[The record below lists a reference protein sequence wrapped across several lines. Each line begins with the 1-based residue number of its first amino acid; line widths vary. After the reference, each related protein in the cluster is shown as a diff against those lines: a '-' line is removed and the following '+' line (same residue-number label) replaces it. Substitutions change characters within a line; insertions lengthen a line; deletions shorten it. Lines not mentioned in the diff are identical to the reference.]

1 MPVHDAPQFLGKA
14 IESILHQSFSD
25 FEFLI
30 ISERGTSRRAIEMIE
45 SYNDARIR
53 HIHNKKRLGLALSL
67 NVGLKEARGEYVAR
81 MDADDISIPNRLEM
95 QVRFLDEHPNVGIVE
110 TAVAIIDNV
119 DRVLST
125 TRVASEPCLVEW
137 QLLFGDLIAHA
148 SVMVRK
154 EVYEKLGGY
163 NPDIL
168 YAEDYDLWV
177 RAAHITQISNI
188 DHVLLGLRVHSGSV
202 SREHAQA
209 QMQNSFAI
217 SRRVFRETLGCD
229 VPLRIRRA
237 MLLHSASNARDAM
250 DAAKSMYE
258 ICEGYLSRLGIVTEQ
273 QLIRSDA
280 ASRLYELALIC
291 GKRNP
296 ALSVGVWTLFI
307 RSCPTKAVFFASSTV
322 TRIVRYSW
330 SHLLRRRI
338 GSSASFRKL

>member
-1 MPVHDAPQFLGKA
+1 MPVHGAPQFLGKA

-30 ISERGTSRRAIEMIE
+30 ISERGTSGRAIEMIE
-45 SYNDARIR
+45 SYNDVRIR

-67 NVGLKEARGEYVAR
+67 NVGLKVARGEYVAR

-95 QVRFLDEHPNVGIVE
+95 QVRFLDEHPNVGIVG
-110 TAVAIIDNV
+110 TAVAIIDDG

-148 SVMVRK
+148 SVLVRK
-154 EVYEKLGGY
+154 KVYQKLGGY
-163 NPDIL
+163 NPDVL

-177 RAAHITQISNI
+177 RATRITKISNI
-188 DHVLLGLRVHSGSV
+188 DHVLLELRVHSGSV

-209 QMQNSFAI
+209 QMQNSFEV

-229 VPLRIRRA
+229 VPVRIRRG
-237 MLLHSASNARDAM
+237 MLLHSVLNARDAM
-250 DAAKSMYE
+250 DTAKSLYE
-258 ICEGYLSRLGIVTEQ
+258 ICERYISRLRIVGEQ
-273 QLIRSDA
+273 QLILSDA

-296 ALSVGVWTLFI
+296 ALAVDVWTLI
-307 RSCPTKAVFFASSTV
+307 VRSSPTKSLFFASSTL

-330 SHLLRRRI
+330 SRILRRRI
-338 GSSASFRKL
+338 ASSASFRKL